1 MINKMEK
8 YETFVNQR
16 QYQQLR
22 KDAIEA
28 ANKVLDGIEA
38 LKTEG
43 IETDQP
49 TIEMLTATPDA
60 LENYMRDAANSQI
73 GKGFVP
79 PEEKSRI
86 YEVYS
91 KLLARIKDKFHL
103 MRESLVTTPIVFKKG
118 EIQIDWQRLEKIAK
132 DSSTYSV
139 DIDGINQYWEKVEA
153 VEKSL
158 NELREHEIKNNLPDF
173 RNSGLAYT
181 DNGSF
186 QCPKLSDFFNF
197 PHSKEL
203 FETIARHYFL
213 KK

>member
-1 MINKMEK
+1 MKKYDILVDEK
-8 YETFVNQR
+8 QFE
-16 QYQQLR
+16 QL
-22 KDAIEA
+22 KKEA
-28 ANKVLDGIEA
+28 TEHASRVL
-38 LKTEG
+38 EG
-43 IETDQP
+43 IEVLKAEGIPTDEI
-49 TIEMLTATPDA
+49 TLGMLTATPDA
-60 LENYMRDAANSQI
+60 LENYIRECANSQI

-79 PEEKSRI
+79 QEEKSRI

-103 MRESLVTTPIVFKKG
+103 MRESLKTTPILFKKDAI
-118 EIQIDWQRLEKIAK
+118 EIDWKKLEQIAK
-132 DSSTYSV
+132 NRATYEV
-139 DIDGINQYWEKVEA
+139 DNEGINQYWEKVEA

-158 NELREHEIKNNLPDF
+158 NELRQHEIKNNLPDF

>member
-1 MINKMEK
+1 MNKMKK
-8 YETFVNQR
+8 YETFVDQK

-60 LENYMRDAANSQI
+60 LENYMRDAVNSQI

-103 MRESLVTTPIVFKKG
+103 MRESLVTTPILFKKDSV
-118 EIQIDWQRLEKIAK
+118 EIDWKKLEQIAK
-132 DSSTYSV
+132 DMATYQV
-139 DIDGINQYWEKVEA
+139 DNEGINQYWEKVDA
-153 VEKSL
+153 VEKAL
-158 NELREHEIKNNLPDF
+158 NELRLHEIKNSLPDF
-173 RNSGLAYT
+173 RNSGLAYSE
-181 DNGSF
+181 NESF
-186 QCPKLSDFFNF
+186 QCPKLADFFNF
-197 PHSKEL
+197 PHSKES
-203 FETIARHYFL
+203 FEAIARHYFL
-213 KK
+213 KR